1 MHIIGALDLE
11 KYKCVTT
18 DIITK
23 DVVITEKQIEHI
35 KEHHPNDF

>member
-23 DVVITEKQIEHI
+23 DVVLGKGKPKYELK
-35 KEHHPNDF
+35 K